1 MSTERFAPA
10 EAALKAG
17 RVEEGVALIEASLR
31 EDPQAPLHIY
41 RNFTALLIRHK
52 QYERAATWTTQAV
65 GVDVAALPPTVD
77 SHPVFELARLSVRR
91 EPAEAGRAPA
101 AGAINTLLAVER
113 WTPDA
118 AGGEA
123 LVFDAGA
130 GRFRTPQG
138 APADPPARVGKLVF
152 RTAPGLIAAD
162 AVALLA
168 QGVAWESAS
177 A

>member
-1 MSTERFAPA
+1 MRELARGMPFPRLFLSIWESRGDLQRLFPLTTFKGRFGFLRWLIGGGLA
-10 EAALKAG
+10 E
-17 RVEEGVALIEASLR
+17 
-31 EDPQAPLHIY
+31 Y
-41 RNFTALLIRHK
+41 
-52 QYERAATWTTQAV
+52 
-65 GVDVAALPPTVD
+65 GVDVAALPQTVD

-91 EPAEAGRAPA
+91 EPVEAGRATA